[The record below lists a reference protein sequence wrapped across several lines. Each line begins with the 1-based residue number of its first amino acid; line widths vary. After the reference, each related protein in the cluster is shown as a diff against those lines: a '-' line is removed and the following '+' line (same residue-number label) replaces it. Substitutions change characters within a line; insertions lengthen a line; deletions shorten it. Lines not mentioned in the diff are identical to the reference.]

1 MTLDPFERESALWKR
16 LNKHFEERLELCRR
30 KNDSRNLSELDTA
43 FLRGE
48 INQLKVF
55 LALGNPSPDLTNSE

>member
-1 MTLDPFERESALWKR
+1 MILDPFERESALWKR
-16 LNKHFEERLELCRR
+16 LTEHINERLEVCRR

-48 INQLKVF
+48 INQLKSF
-55 LALGNPSPDLTNSE
+55 LALAKPSPDLTNSD